1 MNSIISFLEKIDI
14 FQKET
19 GLGVFLQFK
28 KENKVLCLKV
38 GYINK
43 KGRFAEKNA
52 FVPLNDLGCFE
63 PCFEEAL
70 TLLLEEV
77 RDRKDWENEQHNN

>member
-1 MNSIISFLEKIDI
+1 MNSIIIFLEKIDI

-19 GLGVFLQFK
+19 GIGVHLSFK
-28 KENKVLCLKV
+28 KENKVLCLSV

-43 KGRFAEKNA
+43 EGRFSVKHA
-52 FVPLNDLGCFE
+52 FVPLNDLGSFE

-70 TLLLEEV
+70 TLLMEEV
-77 RDRKDWENEQHNN
+77 KDRKDLENEQHNN